1 MQICEAMKCLRVAAV
16 PAISIVIGVTTF
28 VSAPAQTTSSTTL
41 AAPPVKLQTYTL
53 PDKSASA
60 GVPAGW
66 KVKGGGAG
74 MIVMTGSQGE
84 NITLGQIILAHDG
97 PFQVGQKGPDGAA
110 ITMPSSAKLS
120 DKLIMIYQQTAAAG
134 GQPAPQIKFLYGKLL
149 QVPAA
154 MGQCGTFIVSNSAI
168 QADAMGTFCSLPV
181 DSGQFFKNII
191 MNGFAPAAVAAQ
203 AAPIVSAVFKS
214 YKIAPPRQRPAHRAA
229 AIHTQASFGHSPHTI
244 PATIAQSLA
253 WLAPRVGVRRASA
266 AIWTRTYRA
275 VPVLPGTA
283 ALTPGILEQRLEPT
297 PSP

>member
-84 NITLGQIILAHDG
+84 IITLGQIILAHDG

-214 YKIAPPRQRPAHRAA
+214 YKIAPGWTQKMLGPYMTPAA
-229 AIHTQASFGHSPHTI
+229 AAPSAQGGGDPYAGEFWTQ
-244 PATIAQSLA
+244 PAYDPGYDCTIAGL
-253 WLAPRVGVRRASA
+253 VG
-266 AIWTRTYRA
+266 
-275 VPVLPGTA
+275 
-283 ALTPGILEQRLEPT
+283 
-297 PSP
+297 PSSWRQAGECGYLDPNL

>member
-214 YKIAPPRQRPAHRAA
+214 YKIAPGWTQKMLGPYMTPAA
-229 AIHTQASFGHSPHTI
+229 AAPSAQGGGDPYAGEFWTQ
-244 PATIAQSLA
+244 PAYDPGYDCTIAGL
-253 WLAPRVGVRRASA
+253 VG
-266 AIWTRTYRA
+266 
-275 VPVLPGTA
+275 
-283 ALTPGILEQRLEPT
+283 
-297 PSP
+297 PSSWRQAGECGYSDPNL

>member
-214 YKIAPPRQRPAHRAA
+214 YKIAPGWTQKMLGPYMTPAA
-229 AIHTQASFGHSPHTI
+229 AAPSAQGGGDPYAGEFWTQ
-244 PATIAQSLA
+244 PAYDPGYDCTIAGL
-253 WLAPRVGVRRASA
+253 VG
-266 AIWTRTYRA
+266 
-275 VPVLPGTA
+275 
-283 ALTPGILEQRLEPT
+283 
-297 PSP
+297 PSSWRQAGECGYLDPNL

>member
-97 PFQVGQKGPDGAA
+97 PFLVGQKGPDGAA

-214 YKIAPPRQRPAHRAA
+214 YKIAPGWTQKMLGPYMTPAA
-229 AIHTQASFGHSPHTI
+229 AAPSAQGGGDPYAGEFWTQ
-244 PATIAQSLA
+244 PAYDPGYDCTIAGL
-253 WLAPRVGVRRASA
+253 VG
-266 AIWTRTYRA
+266 
-275 VPVLPGTA
+275 
-283 ALTPGILEQRLEPT
+283 
-297 PSP
+297 PSSWRQAGECGYLDPNL

>member
-84 NITLGQIILAHDG
+84 VITLGQIILAHDG

-120 DKLIMIYQQTAAAG
+120 DKLVMIYQQTAAAG

-214 YKIAPPRQRPAHRAA
+214 YKIAPGWTQKMLGPYMTPAA
-229 AIHTQASFGHSPHTI
+229 AAPSAQGGGDPYAGEFWTQ
-244 PATIAQSLA
+244 PAYDPGYDCTIAGL
-253 WLAPRVGVRRASA
+253 VG
-266 AIWTRTYRA
+266 
-275 VPVLPGTA
+275 
-283 ALTPGILEQRLEPT
+283 
-297 PSP
+297 PSSWRQAGECGYLDPNL

>member
-1 MQICEAMKCLRVAAV
+1 MQICEAMKCLRIAAV

-214 YKIAPPRQRPAHRAA
+214 YKIAPGWTQKMLGPYMTPAA
-229 AIHTQASFGHSPHTI
+229 AAPSAQGGGDPYAGEFWTQ
-244 PATIAQSLA
+244 PAYDPGYDCTIAGL
-253 WLAPRVGVRRASA
+253 VG
-266 AIWTRTYRA
+266 
-275 VPVLPGTA
+275 
-283 ALTPGILEQRLEPT
+283 
-297 PSP
+297 PSSWRQAGECGYLDPNL

>member
-16 PAISIVIGVTTF
+16 PAISIVIGVPAF
-28 VSAPAQTTSSTTL
+28 VSAPAQAKPSTAP
-41 AAPPVKLQTYTL
+41 AAPPVQLQTYTL

-66 KVKGGGAG
+66 NAKGGASG
-74 MIVMTGSQGE
+74 MIVLSGPQGE
-84 NITLGQIILAHDG
+84 TITLGQIILAHDG

-214 YKIAPPRQRPAHRAA
+214 YKIAPGWTQKMLGPYMTPAA
-229 AIHTQASFGHSPHTI
+229 AAPSAQGGGDPYAGEFWTQ
-244 PATIAQSLA
+244 PAYDPGYDCTIAGL
-253 WLAPRVGVRRASA
+253 VG
-266 AIWTRTYRA
+266 
-275 VPVLPGTA
+275 
-283 ALTPGILEQRLEPT
+283 
-297 PSP
+297 PSSWRQAGECGYLDPNL

>member
-84 NITLGQIILAHDG
+84 VITLGQIILAHDG

-214 YKIAPPRQRPAHRAA
+214 YKIAPGWTQKMLGPYMTPAA
-229 AIHTQASFGHSPHTI
+229 AAPSAQGGGDPYAGEFWTQ
-244 PATIAQSLA
+244 PAYDPGYDCTIAGL
-253 WLAPRVGVRRASA
+253 VG
-266 AIWTRTYRA
+266 
-275 VPVLPGTA
+275 
-283 ALTPGILEQRLEPT
+283 
-297 PSP
+297 PSSWRQAGECGYLDPNL

>member
-214 YKIAPPRQRPAHRAA
+214 YKIAPGWTQKMLGPYMTPAA
-229 AIHTQASFGHSPHTI
+229 AAPSAQGGGDPYAGEFWTQPAYDRWPGWPLELASGGRVRLFGPELIEQSPFC
-244 PATIAQSLA
+244 L
-253 WLAPRVGVRRASA
+253 GRR
-266 AIWTRTYRA
+266 R
-275 VPVLPGTA
+275 
-283 ALTPGILEQRLEPT
+283 
-297 PSP
+297 

>member
-53 PDKSASA
+53 PDQSASA

-120 DKLIMIYQQTAAAG
+120 DKLVMIYQQTAAAG

-214 YKIAPPRQRPAHRAA
+214 YKIAPGWTQKMLGPYMTPAA
-229 AIHTQASFGHSPHTI
+229 AAPSAQGGGDPYAGEFWTQ
-244 PATIAQSLA
+244 PAYDPGYDCTIAGL
-253 WLAPRVGVRRASA
+253 VG
-266 AIWTRTYRA
+266 
-275 VPVLPGTA
+275 
-283 ALTPGILEQRLEPT
+283 
-297 PSP
+297 PSSWRQAGECGYLDPNL

>member
-110 ITMPSSAKLS
+110 STMPSSAKLS

-214 YKIAPPRQRPAHRAA
+214 YKIAPGWTQKMLGPYMTPAA
-229 AIHTQASFGHSPHTI
+229 AAPSAQGGGDPYAGEFWTQ
-244 PATIAQSLA
+244 PAYDPGYDCTIAGL
-253 WLAPRVGVRRASA
+253 VG
-266 AIWTRTYRA
+266 
-275 VPVLPGTA
+275 
-283 ALTPGILEQRLEPT
+283 
-297 PSP
+297 PSSWRQAGECGYLDPNL

>member
-28 VSAPAQTTSSTTL
+28 VSAPAQTTSSTTQ

-214 YKIAPPRQRPAHRAA
+214 YKIAPGWTQKMLGPYMTPAA
-229 AIHTQASFGHSPHTI
+229 AAPSAQGGGDPYAGEFWTQ
-244 PATIAQSLA
+244 PAYDPGYDCTIAGL
-253 WLAPRVGVRRASA
+253 VG
-266 AIWTRTYRA
+266 
-275 VPVLPGTA
+275 
-283 ALTPGILEQRLEPT
+283 
-297 PSP
+297 PSSWRQAGECGYLDPNL

>member
-120 DKLIMIYQQTAAAG
+120 DKLVMIYQQTAAAG

-214 YKIAPPRQRPAHRAA
+214 YKIAPGWTQKMLGPYMTPAA
-229 AIHTQASFGHSPHTI
+229 AAPSAQGGGDPYAGEFWTQ
-244 PATIAQSLA
+244 PAYDPGYDCTIAGL
-253 WLAPRVGVRRASA
+253 VG
-266 AIWTRTYRA
+266 
-275 VPVLPGTA
+275 
-283 ALTPGILEQRLEPT
+283 
-297 PSP
+297 PSSWRQAGECGYLDPNL

>member
-60 GVPAGW
+60 GVHAGW

-214 YKIAPPRQRPAHRAA
+214 YKIAPGWTQKMLGPYMTPAA
-229 AIHTQASFGHSPHTI
+229 AAPSAQGGGDPYAGEFWTQ
-244 PATIAQSLA
+244 PAYDPGYDCTIAGL
-253 WLAPRVGVRRASA
+253 VG
-266 AIWTRTYRA
+266 
-275 VPVLPGTA
+275 
-283 ALTPGILEQRLEPT
+283 
-297 PSP
+297 PSSWRQAGECGYLDPNL